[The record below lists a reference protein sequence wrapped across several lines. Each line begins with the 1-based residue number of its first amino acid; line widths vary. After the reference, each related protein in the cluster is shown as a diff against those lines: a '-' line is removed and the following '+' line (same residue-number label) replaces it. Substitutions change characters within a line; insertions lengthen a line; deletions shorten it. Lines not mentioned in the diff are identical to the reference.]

1 MSTAHRPTFAAA
13 KGRES
18 KFHNSQRR
26 SHFSLPQHT
35 KLKFRQPAQSASASS
50 SSSIAPDSSSNVSV
64 APSIAGPSVTKRR
77 DLKRELEVA
86 EWEAKNKRRAKQGL
100 EPLPLPASRADEG
113 VEEDDEDGKRR
124 REAIAKAIE
133 LDRDSNDDDDDD
145 ESVSSDNPSEAK
157 PPNDDASASSSS
169 ESDSESGSDS
179 GSEDEQTQLL
189 LELEKIKAER
199 LAEKTRLAHLNAAT
213 ETLSRQD
220 EIARGNPLLNL
231 QNAFQRDTPQP
242 LATEDSPNFA
252 VSKRWDHDVI
262 FKNQASAAGNTGRQD
277 GKGGFVNDLTRSEFH
292 RKFMHR
298 YIK

>member
-1 MSTAHRPTFAAA
+1 MSTAHRPNFAAA

-35 KLKFRQPAQSASASS
+35 KLKFRQPSQSASTSSPSS
-50 SSSIAPDSSSNVSV
+50 STAPNYSSNASV
-64 APSIAGPSVTKRR
+64 APSIAGPSGTKRR
-77 DLKRELEVA
+77 DLKRELEMA

-100 EPLPLPASRADEG
+100 EPLPLPASRADEEVG
-113 VEEDDEDGKRR
+113 EEDEEEKRR

-133 LDRDSNDDDDDD
+133 LDRDSSEDDDGD
-145 ESVSSDNPSEAK
+145 SVSSDNPSEAN
-157 PPNDDASASSSS
+157 PPQNDDNDSASSSS

-179 GSEDEQTQLL
+179 DSEDEQTQLL

-199 LAEKTRLAHLNAAT
+199 LAEKTRLAQFNNAT
-213 ETLSRQD
+213 ETLSRQE

-231 QNAFQRDTPQP
+231 QNAFQRASPQP
-242 LATEDSPNFA
+242 TEENPSFA

-292 RKFMHR
+292 RKFMNR